1 MCIVLYY
8 PPFAHTTNL
17 KMFCASVLWPLADCS
32 CKWSKAVLQFYS
44 SAHSHKWFF
53 TGGALSILIDS
64 APFSDLGHV
73 IDTPQG
79 LDALNCGY
87 WGSLSWPSMSPGTG
101 CLDCFSAVLACFFQF
116 SSRRQFNIE
125 DHTDLHYSF
134 GGLHL
139 LCLPPFL
146 NKFNPSSTQMYY
158 PLWAFSGHVMLK
170 SLPNF

>member
-73 IDTPQG
+73 IDAPKG
-79 LDALNCGY
+79 LDTLNCGY

-101 CLDCFSAVLACFFQF
+101 RLDSFYDIFCGFFRIAGLF
-116 SSRRQFNIE
+116 FPVFN
-125 DHTDLHYSF
+125 F

-146 NKFNPSSTQMYY
+146 NKFNPSSAQMYY